1 MILIKN
7 GKNKIKNYQIKL
19 NLLKINFRNSK
30 NNLIISKKKN
40 KILKI
45 NLIINKL
52 NYKNIKNK

>member
-1 MILIKN
+1 MILTKN